1 MEETNMLIP
10 FQRIANR
17 PGLRRVLIPFT
28 LALAFV
34 AVAAFALAGA

>member
-1 MEETNMLIP
+1 MLIP
-10 FQRIANR
+10 FQRIAKR

-34 AVAAFALAGA
+34 GFAAFVLAGA